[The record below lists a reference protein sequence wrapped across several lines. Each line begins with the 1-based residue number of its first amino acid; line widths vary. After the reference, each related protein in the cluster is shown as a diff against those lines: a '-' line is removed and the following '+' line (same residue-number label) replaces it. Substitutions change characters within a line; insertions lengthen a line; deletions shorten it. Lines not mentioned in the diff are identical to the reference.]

1 MRGAAHCWLSWGTA
15 FVSEVI
21 PLSSLMAI
29 RTGGF
34 QPGPLLNETAVTV
47 PVQVLGSSCSLPGVP
62 RGGTAG
68 AQGTPTAS
76 FRR

>member
-1 MRGAAHCWLSWGTA
+1 M
-15 FVSEVI
+15 SEVT
-21 PLSSLMAI
+21 SLFTDGHPDG
-29 RTGGF
+29 RL
-34 QPGPLLNETAVTV
+34 PVTV